1 MPTVAL
7 INGHAFA
14 GGLITAMMHDYR
26 VMNPHKGY
34 LCMNEVDFG
43 APLMPPMS
51 SIFRQKLR
59 GDTYR
64 NLVLEG
70 KRFNAL
76 AALKESLVDAL
87 GGWSET
93 VSFLEENQIT
103 NKGESGIYGRLKEEM
118 WRETI
123 AYLDRG
129 GTAEQ
134 EDVAFR
140 TNITDDHGEQGAKRV
155 EAFYASSKAKL

>member
-7 INGHAFA
+7 INGHCFA

-26 VMNPHKGY
+26 IMNPHKGF

-51 SIFRQKLR
+51 SIFRQKMR
-59 GDTYR
+59 ADVYR
-64 NLVLEG
+64 NIVLEG

-76 AALKESLVDAL
+76 AALKEGLVDGL
-87 GGWSET
+87 GGWPEALSYVQEMQL
-93 VSFLEENQIT
+93 VK
-103 NKGESGIYGRLKEEM
+103 KGDSGVYGRLKEEM

-129 GTAEQ
+129 GIAEEEDIASRSAKNQ
-134 EDVAFR
+134 EHA
-140 TNITDDHGEQGAKRV
+140 QKAAKRI
-155 EAFYASSKAKL
+155 EEFYRSGKAKL

>member
-7 INGHAFA
+7 INGHCFA
-14 GGLITAMMHDYR
+14 GGLLTAMMHDYR
-26 VMNPHKGY
+26 IMNPHKGF

-59 GDTYR
+59 ADTYR
-64 NLVLEG
+64 NMVLEA

-76 AALKESLVDAL
+76 AALKEGIVDGL
-87 GGWSET
+87 GAWPET
-93 VSFLEENQIT
+93 LKYIEEMQLT
-103 NKGESGIYGRLKEEM
+103 KKGETGVYGRLKEEM

-123 AYLDRG
+123 TYLDNG
-129 GTAEQ
+129 GAKEE
-134 EDVAFR
+134 EDVGR
-140 TNITDDHGEQGAKRV
+140 RMGATEDLVQKAEKRV
-155 EAFYASSKAKL
+155 EEFYKTKAKL